1 MSRSPFF
8 TIAIPTKNRTDQ
20 LRNAV
25 RSVREQ
31 TFDEVEIIVCD
42 NSDEPH
48 APAVAAIVAA
58 TEDPR
63 VRYVRTSGNLSMP
76 DNWERAITDARGE
89 YVGILTDR
97 SVFRRDALSLVH
109 AEIEHSGTP
118 VVGWFPDQ
126 YGRDPAGTMFK
137 RRVCSGERREFD
149 SAELL
154 SYFAHG
160 HPTAGSKLLPKLM
173 TSVCHRSV
181 IERVKRS
188 PLGRMCPPVC
198 PDYTSGYLMVAHTER
213 IVLLDDSLFVS
224 CGLGNGSAFRRRGAL
239 ADRFR
244 RDLGM
249 SWSDLVDRMPTDAC
263 FTHALVLNDLMR
275 LRETL
280 PEAFALCDLD
290 LPRYYA
296 GCLLDYFRASRAGA
310 DLAEDYDSLI
320 EGLNRE
326 DNEVQRWVRSRQVYL
341 EAMAV
346 LPPERGRSSEVDP
359 DADAP
364 DDDLPRFPTVFAA
377 LDWGE
382 RTPRPLGPNVLLAMP
397 GLDSFSPYYA
407 YRHRDDAAGP
417 EEMAGPEGPALR
429 SATETAGGA

>member
-31 TFDEVEIIVCD
+31 TFDDVEIVVCD

-48 APAVAAIVAA
+48 APAVASIVAA

-76 DNWERAITDARGE
+76 DNWERAIADARGE

-149 SAELL
+149 SHELL

-173 TSVCHRSV
+173 TAVCHRSV
-181 IERVKRS
+181 IQQVKRS

-224 CGLGNGSAFRRRGAL
+224 CGLGNGSAFRRRGPL

-280 PEAFALCDLD
+280 PEAFAVCDLD

-326 DNEVQRWVRSRQVYL
+326 NDEVQRWVRSRQVYL

-407 YRHRDDAAGP
+407 FRHRDDTAGP
-417 EEMAGPEGPALR
+417 EEVA
-429 SATETAGGA
+429 ETAGGA

>member
-31 TFDEVEIIVCD
+31 TFDDVEIVVCD

-48 APAVAAIVAA
+48 APAVASIVAA

-76 DNWERAITDARGE
+76 DNWERAIADARGE

-149 SAELL
+149 SHELL

-173 TSVCHRSV
+173 TAVCHRSV
-181 IERVKRS
+181 IEQVKRS

-224 CGLGNGSAFRRRGAL
+224 CGLGNGSAFRRRGPL

-280 PEAFALCDLD
+280 PEAFAVCDLD

-326 DNEVQRWVRSRQVYL
+326 NDEVQRWVRSRQVYL

-407 YRHRDDAAGP
+407 FRHRDDTAGP
-417 EEMAGPEGPALR
+417 EEVA
-429 SATETAGGA
+429 ETAGGA

>member
-31 TFDEVEIIVCD
+31 TFGDFELIVCD

-48 APAVAAIVAA
+48 APAAAAIVAA
-58 TEDPR
+58 AEDPR
-63 VRYVRTSGNLSMP
+63 VRYVRTSGKLSMP
-76 DNWERAITDARGE
+76 DNWERAIADARGE

-109 AEIEHSGTP
+109 AEIERSGTP

-126 YGRDPAGTMFK
+126 YGRDPAGTKFK
-137 RRVCSGERREFD
+137 RRVCSGERREFA

-173 TSVCHRSV
+173 TAVCHRPV

-224 CGLGNGSAFRRRGAL
+224 CGLGNGSAFRRRGPL

-275 LRETL
+275 LREIL
-280 PEAFALCDLD
+280 PEAFAACDLD
-290 LPRYYA
+290 RPRYYA

-326 DNEVQRWVRSRQVYL
+326 DEDVQRWVRSRQVYL

-346 LPPERGRSSEVDP
+346 LPPECPRSSEPDP

-364 DDDLPRFPTVFAA
+364 EDDLPRFPTVFDA

-382 RTPRPLGPNVLLAMP
+382 RTPRPVGPNVLLAMP
-397 GLDSFSPYYA
+397 GLDGFSPYYA
-407 YRHRDDAAGP
+407 LRHSANAG
-417 EEMAGPEGPALR
+417 AG
-429 SATETAGGA
+429 TA

>member
-1 MSRSPFF
+1 MMPSPFF
-8 TIAIPTKNRTDQ
+8 TIAIPTKNRTDR
-20 LRNAV
+20 LCNAV

-31 TFDEVEIIVCD
+31 TFTDVEVIVCD
-42 NSDEPH
+42 NSDEPY
-48 APAVAAIVAA
+48 APAVEKIVAD

-63 VRYVRTSGNLSMP
+63 VRYIRTSGKLSMP
-76 DNWERAITDARGE
+76 DNWERAIADARGE

-109 AEIEHSGTP
+109 QEIEGSGTP
-118 VVGWFPDQ
+118 VVGWFPDA

-137 RRVCSGERREFD
+137 RRVCSGERREFA

-173 TSVCHRSV
+173 TAVCHRSV
-181 IERVKRS
+181 IDRVKRS

-224 CGLGNGSAFRRRGAL
+224 CGLGNGSAFRRRGPH
-239 ADRFR
+239 ADRFM

-280 PEAFALCDLD
+280 PDAFASCELD
-290 LPRYYA
+290 RPRYYA

-326 DNEVQRWVRSRQVYL
+326 DEDVQRWVRSRQVYL

-346 LPPERGRSSEVDP
+346 LPPEGPKSSEP
-359 DADAP
+359 DLEADAP
-364 DDDLPRFPTVFAA
+364 DDDLPRFPTVFDA

-382 RTPRPLGPNVLLAMP
+382 RTPRPIGPNVLLAMP
-397 GLDSFSPYYA
+397 GLDSFSPFYEYW
-407 YRHRDDAAGP
+407 HRDKTRSEGPAGP
-417 EEMAGPEGPALR
+417 EEPALE
-429 SATETAGGA
+429 SETETAGGA

>member
-1 MSRSPFF
+1 MSQGPFF
-8 TIAIPTKNRTDQ
+8 TIAIPTKNRIDH
-20 LRNAV
+20 LRNAI
-25 RSVREQ
+25 RSVLQQ
-31 TFDEVEIIVCD
+31 TFSDLELIVCD
-42 NSDEPH
+42 NSDEPF
-48 APAVAAIVAA
+48 APQVAAIAEA
-58 TEDPR
+58 PNDSR
-63 VRYVRTSGNLSMP
+63 VRYIRTNGKLSMP
-76 DNWERAITDARGE
+76 DNWERAIADARGG

-97 SVFRRDALSLVH
+97 SVYRQDALDLVH
-109 AEIEHSGTP
+109 KEIEHSGTP

-126 YGRDPAGTMFK
+126 YGRDAAGTMFK

-160 HPTAGSKLLPKLM
+160 HPNFGAKLLPKLM
-173 TSVCHRSV
+173 TAVCQRSV
-181 IERVKRS
+181 IDRVRRS

-198 PDYTSGYLMVAHTER
+198 PDYTSGYLMVAHTDR

-224 CGLGNGSAFRRRGAL
+224 CGIGNGSAFRRRGAL

-280 PEAFALCDLD
+280 PEAFASCDLD
-290 LPRYYA
+290 RPRYYA

-320 EGLNRE
+320 DGLNRE
-326 DNEVQRWVRSRQVYL
+326 ADDVQGWVRSRQVYL
-341 EAMAV
+341 EALSVM
-346 LPPERGRSSEVDP
+346 PPERPARDGEPDP

-364 DDDLPRFPTVFAA
+364 DDDLPRFRTVFDA
-377 LDWGE
+377 LAWGE
-382 RTPRPLGPNVLLAMP
+382 RTPRPIGPNALLAMP
-397 GLDSFSPYYA
+397 SLDSLSPFYA
-407 YRHRDDAAGP
+407 WRHRDAA
-417 EEMAGPEGPALR
+417 ALQD
-429 SATETAGGA
+429 SGAA

>member
-1 MSRSPFF
+1 MSGSPFF

-20 LRNAV
+20 LRNAI

-31 TFDEVEIIVCD
+31 TFSDVEIIVCD
-42 NSDEPH
+42 NSDAPY
-48 APAVAAIVAA
+48 APAAAAIAA
-58 TEDPR
+58 ETQDPR
-63 VRYVRTSGNLSMP
+63 VRYIRTSGTLSMP
-76 DNWERAITDARGE
+76 DNWERAIADARGE

-97 SVFRRDALSLVH
+97 SVFRRDALGLVH

-118 VVGWFPDQ
+118 LVGWFPDQ

-173 TSVCHRSV
+173 TAVCHRSV

-198 PDYTSGYLMVAHTER
+198 PDYTSGYLMVAHTGR

-224 CGLGNGSAFRRRGAL
+224 CGLGNGSAFRRRGPL

-280 PEAFALCDLD
+280 PEAFAACDLD
-290 LPRYYA
+290 RPRYYA
-296 GCLLDYFRASRAGA
+296 GCLLDYFRAARAGA

-326 DNEVQRWVRSRQVYL
+326 EEDVQRWVRSRQVYL

-346 LPPERGRSSEVDP
+346 LPPEPTRSSEPDP
-359 DADAP
+359 DADTP
-364 DDDLPRFPTVFAA
+364 DDDLPRFPTVFEA
-377 LDWGE
+377 LEWGE
-382 RTPRPLGPNVLLAMP
+382 KTPRSLGPNVLLAMP
-397 GLDSFSPYYA
+397 GLDSFSPYHA
-407 YRHRDDAAGP
+407 FRHRDDAAG
-417 EEMAGPEGPALR
+417 
-429 SATETAGGA
+429 GA

>member
-1 MSRSPFF
+1 
-8 TIAIPTKNRTDQ
+8 
-20 LRNAV
+20 
-25 RSVREQ
+25 
-31 TFDEVEIIVCD
+31 
-42 NSDEPH
+42 
-48 APAVAAIVAA
+48 
-58 TEDPR
+58 
-63 VRYVRTSGNLSMP
+63 
-76 DNWERAITDARGE
+76 
-89 YVGILTDR
+89 
-97 SVFRRDALSLVH
+97 
-109 AEIEHSGTP
+109 
-118 VVGWFPDQ
+118 
-126 YGRDPAGTMFK
+126 
-137 RRVCSGERREFD
+137 
-149 SAELL
+149 
-154 SYFAHG
+154 
-160 HPTAGSKLLPKLM
+160 
-173 TSVCHRSV
+173 
-181 IERVKRS
+181 
-188 PLGRMCPPVC
+188 
-198 PDYTSGYLMVAHTER
+198 MVAHTER

-224 CGLGNGSAFRRRGAL
+224 CGLGNGSAFRRRGPL

-249 SWSDLVDRMPTDAC
+249 SWSDLVDRMPSDAC

-280 PEAFALCDLD
+280 PEAFASCDLD

-296 GCLLDYFRASRAGA
+296 GCLLDYYRASRAGA

-326 DNEVQRWVRSRQVYL
+326 DEDVQRWVRSRQVYL

-364 DDDLPRFPTVFAA
+364 DDDLPRFPTVFEA

-407 YRHRDDAAGP
+407 FRHRDDEAVPDA
-417 EEMAGPEGPALR
+417 AGPEGPALQAD
-429 SATETAGGA
+429 SAAGGA

>member
-31 TFDEVEIIVCD
+31 SFDEVEIIVCD

-76 DNWERAITDARGE
+76 DNWERAIADARGE

-149 SAELL
+149 SHELL

-173 TSVCHRSV
+173 TAVCHRSV
-181 IERVKRS
+181 IEQVKRS

-224 CGLGNGSAFRRRGAL
+224 CGLGNGSAFRRRGPL

-280 PEAFALCDLD
+280 PEAFAVCDLD

-326 DNEVQRWVRSRQVYL
+326 DDDVQRWVRSRQVYL

-407 YRHRDDAAGP
+407 FRHRDDT
-417 EEMAGPEGPALR
+417 AGPEGPALP